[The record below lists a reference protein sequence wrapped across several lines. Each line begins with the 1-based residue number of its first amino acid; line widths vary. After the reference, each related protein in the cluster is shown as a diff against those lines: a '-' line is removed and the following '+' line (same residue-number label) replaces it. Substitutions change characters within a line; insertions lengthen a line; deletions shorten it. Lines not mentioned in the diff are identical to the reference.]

1 MVKDIVGVS
10 LNMENITTLMLNK
23 LDQDKIELEKKVKE
37 GLNRLCKQHL
47 VIENNGVY
55 KFLTDEEQTINRY
68 IDEESVTP
76 SQVNQKVID
85 KIFKRILN
93 KKEK

>member
-10 LNMENITTLMLNK
+10 LNIENITTLMLNK
-23 LDQDKIELEKKVKE
+23 LDQDKIEKKVKE

-47 VIENNGVY
+47 VTENNGVY

-76 SQVNQKVID
+76 SQVNQKVIN
-85 KIFKRILN
+85 KIFKRIFVSN
-93 KKEK
+93 